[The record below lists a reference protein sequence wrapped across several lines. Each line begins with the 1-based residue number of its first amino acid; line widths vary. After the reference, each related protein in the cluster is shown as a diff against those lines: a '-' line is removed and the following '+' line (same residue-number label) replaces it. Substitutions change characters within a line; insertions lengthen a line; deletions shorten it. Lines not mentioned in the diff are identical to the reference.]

1 MAVRF
6 AVKHLGCLSKDG
18 MNILYLYLYLS
29 ASAGFQ
35 LSTSDLRIFRKK
47 VIWTSPPQKKVDL
60 LRFQHLPRFLLMA
73 IISQSGQPRLTF
85 YYAHVGF
92 YVTQGLVSA
101 SMPILVP
108 WKHGVFT
115 CRFTCLPNQPEWLMK
130 VGWPISSEKRL
141 LIAASVR
148 WNPLVHRDS
157 PVHPDD
163 SLRFFLNVSDNVEI
177 PWQRRTSEK
186 PDQNW
191 RFLPGQ
197 WWAQRNGSNVGRF
210 SRWLKPWPFLIPKRW
225 RTRTFF

>member
-47 VIWTSPPQKKVDL
+47 VIWTSPPQEKVDL

-115 CRFTCLPNQPEWLMK
+115 CRFTCLPNPPWMVDESWLAD
-130 VGWPISSEKRL
+130 I
-141 LIAASVR
+141 
-148 WNPLVHRDS
+148 
-157 PVHPDD
+157 
-163 SLRFFLNVSDNVEI
+163 LRKAFVDCSF
-177 PWQRRTSEK
+177 R
-186 PDQNW
+186 
-191 RFLPGQ
+191 
-197 WWAQRNGSNVGRF
+197 
-210 SRWLKPWPFLIPKRW
+210 
-225 RTRTFF
+225 